1 MGSNDNRVYA
11 LDASTGDLIWS
22 YETGNEV
29 LSSPEVSGGVVY
41 VGSEDNRVYAL
52 DASTGELIWSYET
65 GDRVLSSPEV
75 SGGVVYVG
83 SDDARLYALDAS
95 PNTTTFLTEAQKDPA
110 DLFEIDVQVQPSSP
124 SVGGEVTITAVA
136 TGKGGLPQ
144 YSLSGELEPI
154 LELQSEV
161 AVDFNV
167 FGKAASWKLLAKETG
182 TVEIVVN
189 VNYET
194 SAVDQDGRTIFS
206 WTRDS
211 SEPITITVG
220 PR

>member
-1 MGSNDNRVYA
+1 MYVH
-11 LDASTGDLIWS
+11 
-22 YETGNEV
+22 
-29 LSSPEVSGGVVY
+29 SSPAVSGGVLY
-41 VGSEDNRVYAL
+41 VGSAD
-52 DASTGELIWSYET
+52 G
-65 GDRVLSSPEV
+65 
-75 SGGVVYVG
+75 
-83 SDDARLYALDAS
+83 RLYAINFSPS
-95 PNTTTFLTEAQKDPA
+95 PNTATFLTEAQKDPA

-124 SVGGEVTITAVA
+124 SVGDEVTITAVA
-136 TGKGGLPQ
+136 TGKGGLPR

-154 LELQSEV
+154 LELQSDG
-161 AVDFNV
+161 AFTFNV

-194 SAVDQDGRTIFS
+194 SAVTQDGVIFFR

>member
-1 MGSNDNRVYA
+1 M
-11 LDASTGDLIWS
+11 
-22 YETGNEV
+22 
-29 LSSPEVSGGVVY
+29 
-41 VGSEDNRVYAL
+41 
-52 DASTGELIWSYET
+52 
-65 GDRVLSSPEV
+65 
-75 SGGVVYVG
+75 
-83 SDDARLYALDAS
+83 
-95 PNTTTFLTEAQKDPA
+95 TEAQKDPA

-154 LELQSEV
+154 LELQSEG

-194 SAVDQDGRTIFS
+194 SAVTQDG
-206 WTRDS
+206 
-211 SEPITITVG
+211 ENLL
-220 PR
+220 